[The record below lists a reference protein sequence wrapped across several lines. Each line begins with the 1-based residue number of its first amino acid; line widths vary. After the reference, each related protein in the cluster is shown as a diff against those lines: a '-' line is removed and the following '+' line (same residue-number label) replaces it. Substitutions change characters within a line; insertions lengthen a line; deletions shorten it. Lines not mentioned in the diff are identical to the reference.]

1 MANFKI
7 GVAFS
12 KEFTGNNPFGHI
24 GVKLPVYLRL
34 LELCRKEGWEV
45 YVLTRK
51 TYKGNGIFEGG
62 WLFENGK
69 FRKINTPIVADLVY
83 DRSAGI
89 KFPPEGDNDIIW
101 VNRRDFK
108 VLCWDKWKAY
118 QEIGKYMPETFWA
131 KKENDLADILP
142 KMNNGV
148 PQNNS
153 VPHKTKWVVLK
164 PYNGLKGF
172 GVFIGPKEKAVG
184 FKFEKK
190 YKHYIAQE
198 FVDTSDGIDG
208 ITNGL
213 HDLRVAIVNAKA
225 VWSHVRVPEKGSF
238 MANAAQGGILTEV
251 DYSEVPESIKK
262 IVGEIA
268 EKFYR
273 DYDNPAYSL
282 DFGIGKDGIP
292 KIFEIN
298 DQIGFPRWE
307 MKARDA
313 FLKELVKNF
322 KEKVI

>member
-1 MANFKI
+1 MKRFGICFSRKFI
-7 GVAFS
+7 GNS
-12 KEFTGNNPFGHI
+12 PLSHI
-24 GVKLPVYLRL
+24 GVKLPVYLRF
-34 LELCRKEGWEV
+34 LEFCQSQGWEV

-51 TYKGNGIFEGG
+51 TYKDNGIFAGSWKFDKGG
-62 WLFENGK
+62 
-69 FRKINTPIVADLVY
+69 FRRIIKPVKIDLVY
-83 DRSAGI
+83 DRSAGV
-89 KFPPEGDNDIIW
+89 KFPPENDGSVIW
-101 VNRRDFK
+101 VNRLDFK
-108 VLCWDKWKAY
+108 ILAWDKWKAY
-118 QEIGKYMPETFWA
+118 RRIGKDMPQTFWVEEE
-131 KKENDLADILP
+131 KDLIDVLP
-142 KMNNGV
+142 KI
-148 PQNNS
+148 
-153 VPHKTKWVVLK
+153 KTDWVVLK

-172 GVFIGPKEKAVG
+172 GVFIGPKSEAEN
-184 FKFEKK
+184 FKFPEK
-190 YKHYIAQE
+190 YKHYIVQE
-198 FVDTSDGIDG
+198 FVDTSGGIDG

-238 MANAAQGGILTEV
+238 MANAAQGGILIEV

-268 EKFYR
+268 ERFYR
-273 DYDNPAYSL
+273 DYDNPSYSL

>member
-1 MANFKI
+1 MAKYRVGI
-7 GVAFS
+7 SFS
-12 KEFTGNNPFGHI
+12 KDFIGNDPLGHI
-24 GVKLPVYLRL
+24 GVKLPVYLRFL
-34 LELCRKEGWEV
+34 GFCRKEGWIV

-51 TYKGNGIFEGG
+51 TYRGNGVFNGA
-62 WLFENGK
+62 WLFDEGK
-69 FRKINTPIVADLVY
+69 FKKVDEPINIDLVY
-83 DRSAGI
+83 DRSAGV
-89 KFPPEGDNDIIW
+89 KFPPEGDDSTIW
-101 VNRRDFK
+101 VDRLDFK
-108 VLCWDKWKAY
+108 ILCWNKWKAY
-118 QEIGKYMPETFWA
+118 GEIGKYMPQTLWVE
-131 KKENDLADILP
+131 KEDDLKNVLP
-142 KMNNGV
+142 KI
-148 PQNNS
+148 
-153 VPHKTKWVVLK
+153 KTDWVVLK

-184 FKFEKK
+184 FNFEKK

-198 FVDTSDGIDG
+198 FVDTSGGIAN
-208 ITNGL
+208 ITPGM

-251 DYSEVPESIKK
+251 DYSKVPESIKK

-268 EKFYR
+268 EKFNIG
-273 DYDNPAYSL
+273 YDNPAYSL
-282 DFGIGKDGIP
+282 DFGIGKDNAP

-298 DQIGFPRWE
+298 DQIGFPKWE

>member
-1 MANFKI
+1 MTRFKVGI
-7 GVAFS
+7 AFS
-12 KEFTGNNPFGHI
+12 KDLIGNSPLGHI
-24 GVKLPVYLRL
+24 GVKLPVYMRFLK
-34 LELCRKEGWEV
+34 LCQAKKWEV

-69 FRKINTPIVADLVY
+69 FRKIETPIVADLVY

-101 VNRRDFK
+101 VNRPDFK

-131 KKENDLADILP
+131 KKESDLADILP
-142 KMNNGV
+142 KI
-148 PQNNS
+148 
-153 VPHKTKWVVLK
+153 KTEWVVLK

-172 GVFIGPKEKAVG
+172 GVFIGPKEKALG

-198 FVDTSDGIDG
+198 FVDTSGGIPN
-208 ITNGL
+208 ITPGM
-213 HDLRVAIVNAKA
+213 HDLRIAIVNAKV

-251 DYSEVPESIKK
+251 NYSEVPESIKK

-268 EKFYR
+268 KKFCLG
-273 DYDNPAYSL
+273 YDNPAYSI
-282 DFGIGKDGIP
+282 DFGIGKDNVP

-298 DQIGFPRWE
+298 DQIGFPKWE
-307 MKARDA
+307 MKNRDN
-313 FLKELVKNF
+313 FLKALVYNLQRKI
-322 KEKVI
+322 K

>member
-1 MANFKI
+1 MADFKI

-12 KEFTGNNPFGHI
+12 KEFSGNNPFGHI
-24 GVKLPVYLRL
+24 GVKLSVYLRL

-51 TYKGNGIFEGG
+51 TYKGNGIFDGA
-62 WLFENGK
+62 WLFSEGK
-69 FRKINTPIVADLVY
+69 FKKVDEPVKIDLVY
-83 DRSAGI
+83 DRSAGV
-89 KFPPEGDNDIIW
+89 KFPPENDESVIW
-101 VNRRDFK
+101 INSLDFK
-108 VLCWDKWKAY
+108 FLCWDKWKAY
-118 QEIGKYMPETFWA
+118 CEIGKYMPQTLWVE
-131 KKENDLADILP
+131 KENDLKNVLP
-142 KMNNGV
+142 KI
-148 PQNNS
+148 
-153 VPHKTKWVVLK
+153 KTEWAVLK

-198 FVDTSDGIDG
+198 FIDTSGGIPN
-208 ITNGL
+208 ITLGM
-213 HDLRVAIVNAKA
+213 HDLRVAIVNKKA

-251 DYSEVPESIKK
+251 DYSEVPGSIKK

-268 EKFYR
+268 ERFYR

-282 DFGIGKDGIP
+282 DFGIGKNGVP

-298 DQIGFPRWE
+298 DQIGFPKWE

-313 FLKELVKNF
+313 FLKELVRNF